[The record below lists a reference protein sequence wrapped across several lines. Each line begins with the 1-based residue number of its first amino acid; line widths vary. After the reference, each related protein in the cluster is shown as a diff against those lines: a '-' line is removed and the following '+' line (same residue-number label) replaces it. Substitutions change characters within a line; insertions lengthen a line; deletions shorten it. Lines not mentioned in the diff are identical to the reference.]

1 MPGMFFMLC
10 SIFSALSAYASV
22 AFNCFSMSSV
32 VSSRARRLRGVLAG
46 ARTFG
51 SAGLP
56 GGSGGGFVAQA
67 DKNPATQVERRA
79 RPIAADTLNL
89 LRFALI
95 VLMLVMFVLLRRWL
109 RSWRSARTSTG
120 VRRRARSA
128 SGFKLFAARFE
139 L

>member
-1 MPGMFFMLC
+1 MPGMFFMSW
-10 SIFSALSAYASV
+10 SIFSALLAYASV
-22 AFNCFSMSSV
+22 ALNCFSIASV

-46 ARTFG
+46 ARTCG

-67 DKNPATQVERRA
+67 DKNPATQIEKA
-79 RPIAADTLNL
+79 TQPIIW
-89 LRFALI
+89 LRFVLI

-109 RSWRSARTSTG
+109 RSWRSAGTSTG
-120 VRRRARSA
+120 AWGRACSA
-128 SGFKLFAARFE
+128 DGFELFAARFE

>member
-1 MPGMFFMLC
+1 MPGMFCMSC
-10 SIFSALSAYASV
+10 SIFSALSACAWV
-22 AFNCFSMSSV
+22 ALNCFSIASV

-46 ARTFG
+46 ARTCG

-67 DKNPATQVERRA
+67 DKNPAAQIEKATQ
-79 RPIAADTLNL
+79 PIIW
-89 LRFALI
+89 LRFVLI

-109 RSWRSARTSTG
+109 RSWRSAGTSTG
-120 VRRRARSA
+120 AWGRACSA
-128 SGFKLFAARFE
+128 DGFELFAARFE